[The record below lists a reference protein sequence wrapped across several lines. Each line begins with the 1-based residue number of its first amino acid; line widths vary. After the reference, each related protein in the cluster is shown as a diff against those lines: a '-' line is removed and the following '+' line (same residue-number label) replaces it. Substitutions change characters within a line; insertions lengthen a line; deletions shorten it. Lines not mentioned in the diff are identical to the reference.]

1 MRRCHRSTS
10 LVLVVVLGSMYAAAA
25 DESAQ
30 SLIRQAL
37 ALAERGPDATA
48 VDLLTMAIEKDA
60 KLSVAR
66 YFRGRENFRLGRIKE
81 SLADFDAYVKLEPQL
96 ESRQWERGIACFYAG
111 KFDRGAK
118 QFELY
123 QTYHDQ
129 DVENSTWRYLC
140 LVPSVGVAK
149 AQATMLPIKRDTRV
163 PMMQIYDLYGG
174 KLMPEEVLAAA
185 KAGNPSEE
193 ALNNRLF
200 YAHLYLGLW
209 FEANGKPAEAREHIL
224 EAEKHKIGHYMW
236 DVAHVHAERLR
247 QANN

>member
-1 MRRCHRSTS
+1 M
-10 LVLVVVLGSMYAAAA
+10 
-25 DESAQ
+25 Q
-30 SLIRQAL
+30 
-37 ALAERGPDATA
+37 
-48 VDLLTMAIEKDA
+48 AIERDP
-60 KLSVAR
+60 KLSIAR
-66 YFRGRENFRLGRIKE
+66 YFRGRENFRLGRVKE

-111 KFDRGAK
+111 EFERGAK

-140 LVPSVGVAK
+140 LVPTVGVAK
-149 AQATMLPIKRDTRV
+149 AQGTMLPIERDSRV
-163 PMMQIYDLYGG
+163 PMMQIYDLYRG
-174 KLMPEEVLAAA
+174 KMAPEDVLAAA
-185 KAGNPSEE
+185 KAGNPSEA

-209 FEANGKPAEAREHIL
+209 YEAGGKPAEAREHIL

-247 QANN
+247 QANK

>member
-1 MRRCHRSTS
+1 MRSLLRSASFLAAT
-10 LVLVVVLGSMYAAAA
+10 LLLATYAAA
-25 DESAQ
+25 DESAE
-30 SLIRQAL
+30 SLVKQAL
-37 ALAERGPDATA
+37 ALAERGPDAEA
-48 VDLLTMAIEKDA
+48 VKLLTQAIEKDP
-60 KLSVAR
+60 KLSIAR
-66 YFRGRENFRLGRIKE
+66 YFRGRENFRLGRVKE

-111 KFDRGAK
+111 EFERGAK

-140 LVPSVGVAK
+140 LVPTVGVAK
-149 AQATMLPIKRDTRV
+149 AQATMLPIERDTRV
-163 PMMQIYDLYGG
+163 PMMQIYDLYRGQ
-174 KLMPEEVLAAA
+174 LMPDEVLTAA
-185 KAGNPSEE
+185 KAGNPSEA

-209 FEANGKPAEAREHIL
+209 YEANGKPAEAREHIL
-224 EAEKHKIGHYMW
+224 AAEKHKIGHYMW

-247 QANN
+247 HVPK

>member
-1 MRRCHRSTS
+1 M
-10 LVLVVVLGSMYAAAA
+10 
-25 DESAQ
+25 Q
-30 SLIRQAL
+30 
-37 ALAERGPDATA
+37 
-48 VDLLTMAIEKDA
+48 AIERDP
-60 KLSVAR
+60 KLSIAR
-66 YFRGRENFRLGRIKE
+66 YFRGRENFRLGRVKE

-111 KFDRGAK
+111 EFERGAK

-140 LVPSVGVAK
+140 LVPTVGVAK
-149 AQATMLPIKRDTRV
+149 AQGTMLPIERDSRV
-163 PMMQIYDLYGG
+163 PMMQIYDLYRGQ
-174 KLMPEEVLAAA
+174 LAPEEVLTAA
-185 KAGNPSEE
+185 KAGNPSEA
-193 ALNNRLF
+193 ALNNRMF

-209 FEANGKPAEAREHIL
+209 YEANGKPAEAREHIL

-247 QANN
+247 QANK